1 MKNIILSSIIFI
13 ISLIT
18 IGGQSNTKID
28 PSNKQSFYNYYM
40 IHSNYIREMDYRNDS
55 RIIIKSKQELD
66 EYTGKYDNKYYE
78 GDRKVDGKLKTTLSK
93 YDEEFFKTKS
103 LALVYVELSS
113 GSIKVTL
120 KEPAVSGNTIKI
132 DYDMEHP
139 EIGTCD
145 MNGYVIVVEID
156 KNITE
161 IN

>member
-1 MKNIILSSIIFI
+1 M
-13 ISLIT
+13 
-18 IGGQSNTKID
+18 
-28 PSNKQSFYNYYM
+28 
-40 IHSNYIREMDYRNDS
+40 EYRNDS

-66 EYTGKYDNKYYE
+66 EYTRKYDNKYYE
-78 GDRKVDGKLKTTLSK
+78 SDRKVDGKLKTTLSK

-132 DYDMEHP
+132 DYDMEYP

>member
-18 IGGQSNTKID
+18 IRGQSNTKIE

-40 IHSNYIREMDYRNDS
+40 IHSNYIGKMDFTNDA
-55 RIIIKSKQELD
+55 RIIISSKKELD
-66 EYTGKYDNKYYE
+66 EYTGKYDNKRYE

-103 LALVYVELSS
+103 LALAYVELSS
-113 GSIKVTL
+113 GSDNVIL
-120 KEPAVSGNTIKI
+120 KEPSIKDNTIKI
-132 DYDMEHP
+132 SYDIDSP
-139 EIGTCD
+139 KIGTCD
-145 MNGYVIVVEID
+145 MSGYVIVVEID